1 MRGTNAMNMIKIIVM
16 FLILTLVCGIGTFSY
31 AQNNKDSED
40 EYKEFDFIA
49 FDKLL
54 EDGKI
59 DEAEATYNDWIV
71 KRQKM
76 LNSGSEFGLLDMV
89 IKHKYAL
96 IKFNKKEYNDVIA
109 IEDEVIDY
117 LKANINDENDKELEW
132 TDRIY
137 KAMSCKSDS
146 YYMMNDF
153 KSKLIV
159 DQDIISFFKIKI
171 TRKS

>member
-1 MRGTNAMNMIKIIVM
+1 MSIIVI
-16 FLILTLVCGIGTFSY
+16 FISSVASFSY
-31 AQNNKDSED
+31 AQNNKDSKDED
-40 EYKEFDFIA
+40 KEFDFIA

-54 EDGKI
+54 VDKKF
-59 DEAEATYNDWIV
+59 DEAEAICNDWIA

-76 LNSGSEFGLLDMV
+76 IDNGSEFGFLDVV

-96 IKFNKKEYNDVIA
+96 IKFNKKEYNDAIA

-117 LKANINDENDKELEW
+117 LKANINDENDKNLEW